1 MKRLIIAVA
10 AVAVATFAAFAD
22 ETDAKEKK
30 KMPSTAKYFTSIA
43 QAKKEA
49 AKYDAPIFVAVVAK
63 GTPIEAA
70 VKKVMSHKFFRELA
84 TKGFFVYTMR
94 VDVSKKETEADART
108 PKVLYDKLS
117 ADDKALLDV
126 IAPPDKVVV
135 RKLPLFGMV
144 TPDCSA
150 AKIKV
155 VDMPKAPASPDAT
168 YYGQYFQQ
176 LQSAA
181 QAYGIDIDMSKEMRK
196 YIENPP
202 VEKKSKDKKK
212 KK

>member
-1 MKRLIIAVA
+1 MKRLLIAAMA
-10 AVAVATFAAFAD
+10 AVLSLSAAFAD
-22 ETDAKEKK
+22 DEAKEKK
-30 KMPSTAKYFTSIA
+30 KMPSSAKYFTSLVA
-43 QAKKEA
+43 AKKEA
-49 AKYDAPIFVAVVAK
+49 EKYDAPIFVAVVAK
-63 GTPIEAA
+63 GTPMEAGM
-70 VKKVMSHKFFRELA
+70 KKVMGNKFFKELA

-94 VDVSKKETEADART
+94 VELSKKEKEADART
-108 PKVLYDKLS
+108 PKPMYEKLS
-117 ADDKALLDV
+117 EDERALLDV
-126 IAPPDKVVV
+126 IAPPDKVIV

-144 TPDCSA
+144 TPDAKA

-155 VDMPKAPASPDAT
+155 VDMPKIAATPDVS
-168 YYGQYFQQ
+168 YIGPYLQN

-202 VEKKSKDKKK
+202 PEKKDKKK